1 MGRINILPIL
11 QIVHY
16 NILNPT
22 PPWTFHCLV
31 RFSSPSLF
39 KLPYDPFHPLFFY
52 INTIHPIPHFSLPHV
67 PSHPSLFTP
76 QWTFPSLSFHFL
88 MFLHIPHSSLP
99 SEPSHHSLFTSHPS
113 LFTPQW
119 TFPSLSFHFTSLTLH
134 SLVIPSLP
142 LEPLLPIS
150 LCSLITLWRIFKSQP
165 YLFISS
171 RC

>member
-52 INTIHPIPHFSLPHV
+52 INTTI
-67 PSHPSLFTP
+67 PSLT
-76 QWTFPSLSFHFL
+76 FHFL
-88 MFLHIPHSSLP
+88 MFLHIPHSSLPSEPSHHSLFTSSCSFTSLTLHSLVNLPITLFSLHIPHSSLP

-113 LFTPQW
+113 LFTP
-119 TFPSLSFHFTSLTLH
+119 
-134 SLVIPSLP
+134 
-142 LEPLLPIS
+142 
-150 LCSLITLWRIFKSQP
+150 
-165 YLFISS
+165 
-171 RC
+171 

>member
-1 MGRINILPIL
+1 VGRINILPIL

-22 PPWTFHCLV
+22 PPWTLHCLV

-39 KLPYDPFHPLFFY
+39 KLPYDPFHTLFFTL
-52 INTIHPIPHFSLPHV
+52 IRS
-67 PSHPSLFTP
+67 
-76 QWTFPSLSFHFL
+76 FPSLSFHCL

-99 SEPSHHSLFTSHPS
+99 SEPSHHSLFTSS
-113 LFTPQW
+113 C
-119 TFPSLSFHFTSLTLH
+119 SFTSLTLH

-150 LCSLITLWRIFKSQP
+150 LSSLITLWRIFKSQP